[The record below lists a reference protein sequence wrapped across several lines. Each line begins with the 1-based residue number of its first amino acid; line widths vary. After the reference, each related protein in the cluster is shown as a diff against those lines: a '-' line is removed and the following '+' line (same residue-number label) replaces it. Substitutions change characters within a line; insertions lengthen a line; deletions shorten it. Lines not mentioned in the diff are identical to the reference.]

1 MQNMQ
6 NLPNKPTK
14 PNLPNQTYQT
24 NHTKPNLPNQSY
36 QTNHTKPNLPNKIYW
51 SKQWTPGSEVP
62 LAMFFI
68 IPAVHRIPFRSRQRM
83 RQLCLLIRLHQFG
96 HRHLDRTPSQ
106 KSMLFGIIFKYDK
119 GCTNKVYL
127 EEERQL
133 FLLAL
138 ICKLVHRLEE
148 LLKKS

>member
-1 MQNMQ
+1 MVM
-6 NLPNKPTK
+6 
-14 PNLPNQTYQT
+14 
-24 NHTKPNLPNQSY
+24 
-36 QTNHTKPNLPNKIYW
+36 
-51 SKQWTPGSEVP
+51 
-62 LAMFFI
+62 FI
-68 IPAVHRIPFRSRQRM
+68 IPAVHQIPFRSRQRM

>member
-1 MQNMQ
+1 MCLSLQSPSRFPFS
-6 NLPNKPTK
+6 LRYIETK
-14 PNLPNQTYQT
+14 NFSSLGGGGVAGAEWTWS
-24 NHTKPNLPNQSY
+24 TK
-36 QTNHTKPNLPNKIYW
+36 
-51 SKQWTPGSEVP
+51 SE
-62 LAMFFI
+62 MFFI

-127 EEERQL
+127 KEERQL

-148 LLKKS
+148 LL